1 MIDSEPR
8 SRHSRLYRRLVTRAG
23 GPLPPARAA
32 TRLSAYVYGNILV
45 LAAVAASTP
54 GSIEHGTA
62 AVLVLATA
70 GTTFLAHVFAD
81 FVAGSQIPE
90 AHADATQAQRK
101 FKALEELRDAL
112 PILSSGIVPALM
124 LVLGWL
130 SVLPAQWAE
139 FLAGGVIVVRIATIP
154 VVTQRVRG
162 NRLTF
167 RAVLAGLATAAVA
180 AAIVLAKVFLGH

>member
-1 MIDSEPR
+1 
-8 SRHSRLYRRLVTRAG
+8 
-23 GPLPPARAA
+23 
-32 TRLSAYVYGNILV
+32 
-45 LAAVAASTP
+45 
-54 GSIEHGTA
+54 
-62 AVLVLATA
+62 
-70 GTTFLAHVFAD
+70 
-81 FVAGSQIPE
+81 
-90 AHADATQAQRK
+90 
-101 FKALEELRDAL
+101 
-112 PILSSGIVPALM
+112 M